1 VRSENDCVGCMKK
14 VSIIIPSYNCV
25 SFIRDAVQ
33 SALAIRGD
41 FESEVIIVDDASS
54 DGTPDVVRSY
64 GDRVRL
70 IQTAVNGGAAK
81 ARNIGLKHA
90 TGDYVQFLD
99 GDDIMLPDGL
109 SARLSAYD
117 KSGNDLTIYFSDLE
131 TLKEVQGR
139 WVSEPIQHRGT
150 DEIVSDLDLL
160 RHPLLISQPL
170 YPRHLLE
177 AVGDFSEDL
186 RRSQERELNLRLL
199 YHGCLFKRVCGIVY
213 AVRHHES
220 PFRMGAA
227 EYLLKHPYAQLF
239 ALLVMHERVRVY
251 HGSGAD
257 ISRQKAC
264 LAGVALLAARQASRA
279 GQVEVARLYL
289 RFAECLTPGLRG
301 INVNAAYLMALKLV
315 GLRCAERLAD
325 MMRECNWI
333 KQWMSSRSADA
344 GRRT

>member
-1 VRSENDCVGCMKK
+1 MRSGNDCVGCMKK

-25 SFIRDAVQ
+25 SFIRDTVE
-33 SALAIRGD
+33 SALAVRGD

-54 DGTPDVVRSY
+54 DGTPGVARSY

-70 IQTAVNGGAAK
+70 IQKNVNEGAAK

-99 GDDIMLPDGL
+99 ADDIILSDGL
-109 SARLSAYD
+109 NARLSAYD
-117 KSGNDLTIYFSDLE
+117 KGGNAQTIYFGDLE

-150 DEIVSDLDLL
+150 DEVVSDIDLL
-160 RHPLLISQPL
+160 RHPLLTYQPL
-170 YPRHLLE
+170 YPRRLLE
-177 AVGDFSEDL
+177 SVGGFSEDL

-199 YHGCLFKRVCGIVY
+199 YHGCLFKRVRGIVY

-220 PFRMGAA
+220 PSRMGAA
-227 EYLLKHPYAQLF
+227 EYLLKYPYAQLF

-257 ISRQKAC
+257 ISQQNAC
-264 LAGVALLAARQASRA
+264 LAGVALLTARQTSRA
-279 GQVEVARLYL
+279 GQTKVARLYL
-289 RFAECLTPGLRG
+289 RFAECLAPGLRG
-301 INVNAAYLMALKLV
+301 INVNAAYLMALRIF
-315 GLRCAERLAD
+315 GLRCAEHLAD
-325 MMRECNWI
+325 LMRGCNWM
-333 KQWMSSRSADA
+333 KKWTSSGSNNA
-344 GRRT
+344 GRRP